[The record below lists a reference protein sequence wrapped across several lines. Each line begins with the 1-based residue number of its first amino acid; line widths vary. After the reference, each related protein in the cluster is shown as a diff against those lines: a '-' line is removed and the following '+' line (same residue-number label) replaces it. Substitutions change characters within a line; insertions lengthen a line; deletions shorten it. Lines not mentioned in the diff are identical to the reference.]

1 MSHFP
6 TWWLIWLAVV
16 VVFAVV
22 RGVFVRKA
30 LVRREQERRERAAER
45 QTRQSRPGP
54 RRAGAARQSP
64 QRANGQPLATRDQLI
79 AVGAIIPTAEPDLVS
94 TDLIA

>member
-6 TWWLIWLAVV
+6 IWWLIWLAVV

-30 LVRREQERRERAAER
+30 SAKREQERRERAAER

-54 RRAGAARQSP
+54 RRAGASRQSP

-79 AVGAIIPTAEPDLVS
+79 AIGAIIPAAEPDVLPA
-94 TDLIA
+94 DPIA